1 MSPRSAS
8 PKAERR
14 HNHVLR
20 EILEELVGHAR
31 DIARRA
37 RSMSPEELQRAQA
50 RLEWLADEVGREAT
64 GLDSP
69 LDQSKPTLAGG
80 VILPSHERPGHGPAS
95 GR

>member
-8 PKAERR
+8 PTVERR

-31 DIARRA
+31 VIARRA

-64 GLDSP
+64 GP
-69 LDQSKPTLAGG
+69 KPTLAGG
-80 VILPSHERPGHGPAS
+80 VIFPPHERAPGHGRARGP
-95 GR
+95 